1 MDYSCRMQEIVLWN
15 DCGTATKRPFFKS
28 RAMKTC
34 IAISSLLVFIC
45 IGCSREVTVKQASID
60 LDHVPSIELKAQS
73 YPLDSALWAP
83 DCIFTQGD
91 YLIIEE
97 GKRHTGIF
105 RCFDAKNF
113 DFLFACGTKGKG
125 PNKVM
130 HLLGQY
136 ILPCD
141 SGFCVM
147 DNGTEKEFQIKD
159 GHLQVV
165 CQSPIAIYDAVNGLA
180 KIGDN
185 HFFMN
190 GYTDGSGAEHL
201 IYKDGQITE
210 CGTYPESPYDDQ
222 QRFIMEFKT
231 NVAQIGGDT
240 IYSFY
245 NNRNL
250 IRKYSPQGELL
261 EEMHFLS
268 YPTDGPDYE
277 SYRAGTCQ
285 QFTGRSYQT
294 KSFFFLSFYDGMSNQ
309 QVFSGNYTPQ
319 ILVWDWKNGL
329 RYRIVLQRQYKR
341 LAYAISEKH
350 KRLYAIDLDA
360 PDRIDYYDLDS
371 IF

>member
-1 MDYSCRMQEIVLWN
+1 MEWLRRIDNASL
-15 DCGTATKRPFFKS
+15 FKS
-28 RAMKTC
+28 TIMKTN
-34 IAISSLLVFIC
+34 ITISSLLFFIC
-45 IGCSREVTVKQASID
+45 IGCCREAAVKQTSLD
-60 LDHVPSIELKAQS
+60 LSQVPSIELKAQS

-125 PNKVM
+125 PNEVM

-190 GYTDGSGAEHL
+190 GYTYGSGAEHL

-261 EEMHFLS
+261 EEDIALGRLWVAAEGEVLQGVFVFCPGPEPIYEES
-268 YPTDGPDYE
+268 PDACWPQDGPYWVIHRIA
-277 SYRAGTCQ
+277 SA
-285 QFTGRSYQT
+285 
-294 KSFFFLSFYDGMSNQ
+294 
-309 QVFSGNYTPQ
+309 
-319 ILVWDWKNGL
+319 GL
-329 RYRIVLQRQYKR
+329 RKGAGSDCIRWCLGRCAS
-341 LAYAISEKH
+341 L
-350 KRLYAIDLDA
+350 
-360 PDRIDYYDLDS
+360 RIDTHPDNLPMQRTLEKLGFQPCGRVYYGDS
-371 IF
+371 PRVAFQKYGALHRG